1 MTNFK
6 SYLGYRIKKSLLF
19 TLTFSLIAL
28 AISAFSARAC
38 AYRFMGHRGSMGIE
52 TLATI
57 VGVIASIIPM
67 IELSAFKS
75 RRNLDTLFFLPISRK
90 SIALA
95 HYLSGL
101 IQMFTIYTVAFLG
114 HTLVLLE
121 FAEDFRMEYMPL
133 YYVLL
138 LILGV
143 VVYSVFM
150 FLFGEANSNV
160 DGVICSVM
168 WIFAL
173 YLAMLALNYPIRMFA
188 MKYIYDNVS
197 PSAEYWDFTRQLSN
211 FAAWFLPYAPL
222 NNLTVVFQSVMQ
234 GWNNFNGHELYF
246 PTFIEAINRRFPHWY
261 MVFPWIAAGAASVWG
276 YFRTFTRKGAERA
289 EDISDSPFCYKTLI
303 PLYGASL
310 AILTSESD
318 LVMFLLTIA
327 AMYIGYAVYRRSFR
341 IKKADVITV
350 ASVTV
355 GSLAFLMLMEIV
367 FN

>member
-6 SYLGYRIKKSLLF
+6 SYLGYRIKKSIF
-19 TLTFSLIAL
+19 PTLTFSLIAL

-38 AYRFMGHRGSMGIE
+38 AYRFMGARGSMGIE

-57 VGVIASIIPM
+57 VGIIASIIPM

-90 SIALA
+90 SVALA

-101 IQMFTIYTVAFLG
+101 VQMFTINTVAYLG
-114 HTLVLLE
+114 HTLVHLE

-150 FLFGEANSNV
+150 FLFREANSNV
-160 DGVICSVM
+160 DGVICSIM

-173 YLAMLALNYPIRMFA
+173 YLAMLVLNYPIRMFA
-188 MKYIYDNVS
+188 MKYIYVS
-197 PSAEYWDFTRQLSN
+197 HSVEYWEFTRHLSN

-234 GWNNFNGHELYF
+234 GWDNFNGYELYF
-246 PTFIEAINRRFPHWY
+246 PTFAEAAGRYFPHWY
-261 MVFPWIAAGAASVWG
+261 MFFPWLAAGAASVWG

-310 AILTSESD
+310 YILTSGSD
-318 LVMFLLTIA
+318 LMMFMLTIA

-341 IKKADVITV
+341 IKKSDVITV

-355 GSLAFLMLMEIV
+355 GSLAFMMLMEIV
-367 FN
+367 LN

>member
-6 SYLGYRIKKSLLF
+6 SYLGYRIKKSLF
-19 TLTFSLIAL
+19 PMLTFSLIAL

-38 AYRFMGHRGSMGIE
+38 AYRFMGSRGSMGIE

-57 VGVIASIIPM
+57 VGIIASIIPM

-90 SIALA
+90 SVALV

-101 IQMFTIYTVAFLG
+101 VQMFTIYTVAFLG

-150 FLFGEANSNV
+150 FLFSEANSNV
-160 DGVICSVM
+160 DGVICSIM

-173 YLAMLALNYPIRMFA
+173 YVAMSALDYPIRVFA
-188 MKYIYDNVS
+188 LKYVYIGHDGQYFL
-197 PSAEYWDFTRQLSN
+197 FTRQLSN

-222 NNLTVVFQSVMQ
+222 NNITVVFQSVMQ
-234 GWNNFNGHELYF
+234 GWDNFNGYELYF
-246 PTFIEAINRRFPHWY
+246 PTFAEAVGRYFPHWY
-261 MVFPWIAAGAASVWG
+261 MFFPWLAAGTASVWG
-276 YFRTFTRKGAERA
+276 YFRTFTRKGAEKA

-310 AILTSESD
+310 ITLESD
-318 LVMFLLTIA
+318 IVMIFLTVA
-327 AMYIGYAVYRRSFR
+327 AMYIGYAIYRRTFR

-355 GSLAFLMLMEIV
+355 GTLALLTLIAYL
-367 FN
+367 

>member
-6 SYLGYRIKKSLLF
+6 SYLGYRIKKSLF
-19 TLTFSLIAL
+19 PMLTFSLIAL

-38 AYRFMGHRGSMGIE
+38 AYRFMGSRGSMGIE

-57 VGVIASIIPM
+57 VGIIASIIPM

-90 SIALA
+90 SVALA

-101 IQMFTIYTVAFLG
+101 VQMFTIYTVAFLG

-150 FLFGEANSNV
+150 FLFSEANSNV
-160 DGVICSVM
+160 DGVICSIM

-173 YLAMLALNYPIRMFA
+173 YVAMSALDYPIRVFA
-188 MKYIYDNVS
+188 LKYVYIGHDGQYFL
-197 PSAEYWDFTRQLSN
+197 FTRQLSN

-222 NNLTVVFQSVMQ
+222 NNITVVFQSVMQ
-234 GWNNFNGHELYF
+234 GWDNFNGYELYF
-246 PTFIEAINRRFPHWY
+246 PTFAEAVGRYFPHWY
-261 MVFPWIAAGAASVWG
+261 MFFPWLAAGTASVWG
-276 YFRTFTRKGAERA
+276 YFRTFTRKGAEKA

-310 AILTSESD
+310 ITLESD
-318 LVMFLLTIA
+318 IVMIFLTVA
-327 AMYIGYAVYRRSFR
+327 AMYIGYAIYRRTFR

-355 GSLAFLMLMEIV
+355 GTLALLTLIAYL
-367 FN
+367 

>member
-1 MTNFK
+1 
-6 SYLGYRIKKSLLF
+6 
-19 TLTFSLIAL
+19 
-28 AISAFSARAC
+28 
-38 AYRFMGHRGSMGIE
+38 
-52 TLATI
+52 
-57 VGVIASIIPM
+57 
-67 IELSAFKS
+67 
-75 RRNLDTLFFLPISRK
+75 
-90 SIALA
+90 
-95 HYLSGL
+95 
-101 IQMFTIYTVAFLG
+101 MFTIYTVAFLG

-160 DGVICSVM
+160 DGVICSIL

-188 MKYIYDNVS
+188 MKYIYDITGEITSEFFN
-197 PSAEYWDFTRQLSN
+197 FTRNISN
-211 FAAWFLPYAPL
+211 FASWFLPYAPL
-222 NNLTVVFQSVMQ
+222 NNLTVIFQSVMQ
-234 GWNNFNGHELYF
+234 GWDNFNDYELYF
-246 PTFIEAINRRFPHWY
+246 PTFAEAAGRYFPHWY
-261 MVFPWIAAGAASVWG
+261 MFFPWLAAGAASVWG

-310 AILTSESD
+310 YILTSGSD
-318 LVMFLLTIA
+318 LMMFMLTIA

-341 IKKADVITV
+341 IKKSDVITV

-355 GSLAFLMLMEIV
+355 GSLAFMMLMEIV
-367 FN
+367 LN